1 MTDFKNIHIG
11 SLIKHLIEGREIETD
26 RVCKFIKCTDEEL
39 AVILSREFL
48 GSDLILR
55 FSILLEYDFFRI
67 YSQYLILYAPPSKL
81 SSTISDKKVSLPQ
94 FKKKSLYTKEI
105 IDFILELIS
114 SGKKTKRQVIEEYK
128 IPKTTLYKWIS
139 KYHNG
144 F

>member
-1 MTDFKNIHIG
+1 VIDFKNIHIG
-11 SLIKHLIEGREIETD
+11 SLINQLIGERGMETY

-48 GSDLILR
+48 ESDLILK

-67 YSQYLILYAPPSKL
+67 YSHHLILYAPPSKL
-81 SSTISDKKVSLPQ
+81 NSTISDKKVSLPQ

-128 IPKTTLYKWIS
+128 IPKTTLYKWIL
-139 KYHNG
+139 KYKTNV
-144 F
+144 